1 MSFPHKPF
9 RGQIYRFE
17 HLAAFTMPLALDAQS
32 KIVLPMHVSF
42 SAHCFTEVFD
52 TLRHQPEHR
61 YTYASE
67 LRAFDE
73 QRHALSLQL
82 PALVQAI
89 AARKVNFTRE
99 NNYLLVEQ
107 QNLAGQLDNYA
118 VFFDLVKDKTGKGLR
133 MYVQSAYVKAALPK
147 SLDAIRFRI
156 LAAALWE
163 GRRVHSPQ
171 IKQHAKLK

>member
-1 MSFPHKPF
+1 MSFPHKAF

-61 YTYASE
+61 YTYARE

-82 PALVQAI
+82 PALVQ
-89 AARKVNFTRE
+89 RYCST
-99 NNYLLVEQ
+99 Q
-107 QNLAGQLDNYA
+107 
-118 VFFDLVKDKTGKGLR
+118 GKFH
-133 MYVQSAYVKAALPK
+133 P
-147 SLDAIRFRI
+147 
-156 LAAALWE
+156 
-163 GRRVHSPQ
+163 
-171 IKQHAKLK
+171 